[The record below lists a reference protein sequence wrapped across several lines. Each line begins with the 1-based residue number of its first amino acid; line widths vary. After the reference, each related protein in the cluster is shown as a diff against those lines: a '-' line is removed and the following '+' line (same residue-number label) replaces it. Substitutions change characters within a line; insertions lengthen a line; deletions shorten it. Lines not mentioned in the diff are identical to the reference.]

1 MTNLDGKVALITGA
15 ARGMGESHARH
26 FVASGAKVVLG
37 DVLDEPGRAVAD
49 SLGEHAYYV
58 HLDVTSEAAWD
69 AAVAVAISRFGRFDV
84 LVNNAGV
91 QPISPMADTSADDFR
106 RCLDINTVGQFIGI
120 KAVTAAMT
128 EAGGGSIVNISSTNG
143 FVGAPGMSAYTASK
157 FAIRGLT
164 RCAALELGHAGI
176 RVNSVHPGG
185 VDTAMTRDPEWEG
198 QDQSAFFATL
208 PVPRIGQPADISRMV
223 AWLASDESA
232 YASGAEFLVDGG
244 LLAGRY

>member
-1 MTNLDGKVALITGA
+1 MTDLHGKTALVTGA

-26 FVASGAKVVLG
+26 FVALGAKVVLG
-37 DVLDEPGRAVAD
+37 DVLDKEGQAVAD
-49 SLGEHAYYV
+49 ELGDDACYV
-58 HLDVTSEAAWD
+58 HLDVTSESDWQE
-69 AAVAVAISRFGRFDV
+69 AVRTAVSRFGGVNV

-91 QPISPMADTSADDFR
+91 QPISLMADTTVEDFR

-143 FVGAPGMSAYTASK
+143 FVGAPAMSAYTTSK
-157 FAIRGLT
+157 FAVRGLT
-164 RCAALELGHAGI
+164 RVAALELGGSGI

-185 VDTAMTRDPEWEG
+185 VDTAMTRDPAWEG
-198 QDQSAFFATL
+198 RDPSAFFATL
-208 PVPRIGQPADISRMV
+208 PVPRIGQPIDISRMV

-244 LLAGRY
+244 LLTGRY